1 MRRRRSIEAADD
13 SNGVNLTPMLD
24 VVFIM
29 LIFFI
34 VTTSFIKESGVEI
47 DSLERNGVVCSQY
60 RSSSLQSVPW
70 VRWITGIIATVK
82 KALSGMGE
90 HRC

>member
-1 MRRRRSIEAADD
+1 LGRGGFHA
-13 SNGVNLTPMLD
+13 
-24 VVFIM
+24 
-29 LIFFI
+29 
-34 VTTSFIKESGVEI
+34 TSRALEIGRVGESGVEI

-82 KALSGMGE
+82 KALSGMGV